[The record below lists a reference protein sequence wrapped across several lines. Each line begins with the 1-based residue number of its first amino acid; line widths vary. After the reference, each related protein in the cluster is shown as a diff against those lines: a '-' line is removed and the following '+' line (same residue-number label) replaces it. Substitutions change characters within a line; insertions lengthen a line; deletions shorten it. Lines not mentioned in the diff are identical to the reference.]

1 MRWGMRAYIVVF
13 LVVAGITGLTYRVL
27 DRMHTSLGC
36 FRPLPPGHFVAYC
49 SSPGFGDFEHGVYY
63 YGLQPDT
70 IEHLSRANVLFF
82 GTSRAQLA
90 LSTTALT
97 QFFAAKTIR
106 PYLLG
111 FGYDEPGAFPLALIK
126 KYQLKPDAVVILA
139 DPFFR
144 DRTTGHV
151 RVSSKDWFRWRVITE
166 LYEYTTKRG
175 MIAVGTTLCRLWP
188 SRCMPTWASVYRSRQ
203 DGTWQT
209 FAFDYSKRSSVT
221 GQAPTTYAASMAA
234 ADLPFA
240 KRFVAATGVPR
251 SCVVL
256 SAAPGPLVN
265 SDAYLTEMGRLL
277 GVRVALP
284 KLDGL
289 TSFDGNHLSPESA
302 EQWSAALLQEIGGTL
317 EGCTKR

>member
-1 MRWGMRAYIVVF
+1 MGIRTYIVVF
-13 LVVAGITGLTYRVL
+13 LVVAGITGLAYRAIDRTY
-27 DRMHTSLGC
+27 TSLGC
-36 FRPLPPGHFVAYC
+36 FQPLPADHFMAYC
-49 SSPGFGDFEHGVYY
+49 SSPGFGDYEHGVYY
-63 YGLQPDT
+63 YGLQPEAVAQARKAD
-70 IEHLSRANVLFF
+70 VLFF

-97 QFFAAKTIR
+97 QFFATQTVK

-126 KYQLKPDAVVILA
+126 KHELKPDAIVILA

-166 LYEYTTKRG
+166 LYEYTMKRG
-175 MIAVGTTLCRLWP
+175 MIAMGTTLCNLWP
-188 SRCMPTWASVYRSRQ
+188 SRCTPTWASVYRSSQ

-209 FAFDYSKRSSVT
+209 FAFDYSKRTPIT
-221 GQAPTTYAASMAA
+221 GQTSTTYTAAMAA

-240 KRFVAATGVPR
+240 ERFIAATGVSR
-251 SCVVL
+251 GCVVL

-284 KLDGL
+284 KLDSL

-302 EQWSAALLQEIGGTL
+302 ERWSAALLQEIGGTL
-317 EGCTKR
+317 EGCAKR